1 MNEIEKIERT
11 IMKSKTVSATGT
23 TIGVGLITSVSFTI
37 IDTLFFLYIEDHLHE
52 YWEKREF
59 EKNMIHVI
67 NSGIATSISIIFA
80 MIIEN
85 YLERHF
91 DMFKHPLIDATG
103 VVIGT
108 IIMILLYKVF
118 VIGHKPIIHS
128 FRKFEEEYEKVS
140 TVEKR

>member
-52 YWEKREF
+52 YWKKREL
-59 EKNMIHVI
+59 EKDIIHVI
-67 NSGIATSISIIFA
+67 NSGIATSISIVIA
-80 MIIEN
+80 MIIEH

-91 DMFKHPLIDATG
+91 DMFKHPLIDASG

-118 VIGHKPIIHS
+118 VIGHQPIIHS
-128 FRKFEEEYEKVS
+128 FRKTGEEYEKVS
-140 TVEKR
+140 NEK